1 MRMIGESE
9 KLKVVVKI
17 MRHEIDIFRSYSFY
31 SIIIIKYYFFTIPLD
46 IIPRILLR
54 KYFIKFAYFNIYI
67 LKKYIYIYIL
77 KKEVQKIIKRRN
89 DDLYFHCQ
97 SFN

>member
-31 SIIIIKYYFFTIPLD
+31 SIIIKYYFFTIPLD

-67 LKKYIYIYIL
+67 LKKYIYIL

>member
-17 MRHEIDIFRSYSFY
+17 MRHEIDIFRSYTFY
-31 SIIIIKYYFFTIPLD
+31 SIIIKYYFFTITFD

-67 LKKYIYIYIL
+67 LKKYIYIL

>member
-31 SIIIIKYYFFTIPLD
+31 SIIIKYYFFTIPLD

-67 LKKYIYIYIL
+67 LKK
-77 KKEVQKIIKRRN
+77 EVQKIIKRRN